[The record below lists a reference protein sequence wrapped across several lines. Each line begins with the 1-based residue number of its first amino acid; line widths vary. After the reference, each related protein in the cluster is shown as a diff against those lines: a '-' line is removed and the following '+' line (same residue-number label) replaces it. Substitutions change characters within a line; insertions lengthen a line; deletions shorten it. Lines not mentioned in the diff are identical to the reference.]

1 MFGFITNPFEIESIV
16 PVVDEAVAVVCT
28 VFFSIQV
35 VAVEKTVA
43 DDPLGADHRVEGD
56 LRGVV
61 VGLSWSVHCPIF

>member
-35 VAVEKTVA
+35 VAGEKTVA